1 MYTYCTTQTCCNL
14 HAYCSSFPHRDARR
28 ALQPNGAN
36 GNSAMN
42 PLCVHCVQSLAPL
55 SVIGLL
61 ARRCARE
68 GAPMAAGSVGSND
81 DDWLDRYASTATLVY
96 SRYLP
101 YLTAG
106 YSRTHCVSP
115 TPHSPRGTCS
125 ASCGTNGP
133 KSQGARCHYW
143 HRALL
148 PNSKLGSR
156 GGAARSRRSA
166 GILLAP
172 NRGCEA
178 CSLAGTSPALA
189 AERRRRLLLFV
200 EGFVAAASFEGARTG
215 FAFKTGSMGLG
226 YYPDDSG
233 QRQVPIVVFPL
244 IC

>member
-1 MYTYCTTQTCCNL
+1 MKGINRYENSLIKRKQQCIKNVGRCPYMYTYCTTQTCCNL

-178 CSLAGTSPALA
+178 CSLAGASGT
-189 AERRRRLLLFV
+189 RRRTQAPSSSLR
-200 EGFVAAASFEGARTG
+200 
-215 FAFKTGSMGLG
+215 
-226 YYPDDSG
+226 
-233 QRQVPIVVFPL
+233 
-244 IC
+244 